1 MKTVPDTFS
10 EPANHAQPLS
20 RGGSRLTIQRTKSG
34 IAGAAVVFMLP
45 PAALTTLFWVTSQHA
60 VPPLAIVLA
69 FLLAVLPWVFY
80 VQWHGHGRT
89 VLPLFALIASMY
101 WIYYVPAVFW
111 GDWAVPGMWGGGR
124 TLSDETVVQALALAL
139 LGVVSLC
146 IGVHV
151 WPQNASHAAPIP
163 DYRWMYVRLILVLG
177 SLLGLYEPGPYLL
190 GEGGRQ
196 LLVILQTSVP
206 AVAFALLFRRYLRG
220 ESSRSDQLVLAM
232 YPLFRVLAGL
242 GTGVLGN
249 LAQVGAL
256 AVVVYVIERRR
267 IPVASL
273 VLLIAAVFFLQPAKA
288 TVREHDQQVAT
299 AEGQVER
306 ASFWIANSMDVWAR
320 ALVQPEGATWQD
332 LAAQTLG
339 RVTLLAQTAHVL
351 ESTPSLVP
359 YQGAHLYSYMLATWI
374 PRAVWPE
381 KPTVNESNQFY
392 QVAYGMTAPENLSQV
407 SIAVGTLSE
416 GYIAFGWLGA
426 IVVMFLLG
434 LFLSV
439 LQRAFLDARASPLR
453 IAFGAVLAVQLVN
466 IEAQAAQYVGGM
478 AQHLAVLTVVFIP
491 ALYAR
496 GRTPAAAK
504 VPTRRAVPVASSPS
518 RVIIP
523 GGPGQPMRWQRFQR
537 SGEGSAE

>member
-1 MKTVPDTFS
+1 LPTIACQLISKPPEEGRRRRVHRAIVLLVP
-10 EPANHAQPLS
+10 PV
-20 RGGSRLTIQRTKSG
+20 
-34 IAGAAVVFMLP
+34 AVT
-45 PAALTTLFWVTSQHA
+45 ALFWVTSQHTVA
-60 VPPLAIVLA
+60 PVGIVVAL
-69 FLLAVLPWVFY
+69 LLAVLPWVSY

-101 WIYYVPAVFW
+101 WIYYVPGAFW
-111 GDWAVPGMWGGGR
+111 GDWAVPGIWGGGR
-124 TLSDETVVQALALAL
+124 TLSDETVVEALALAL

-146 IGVHV
+146 IGVNI
-151 WPQNASHAAPIP
+151 WPQNTSHGASNP
-163 DYRWMYVRLILVLG
+163 DYRWMYVRVILVLG

-220 ESSRSDQLVLAM
+220 QSSGSDQLVLAM

-242 GTGVLGN
+242 GSGVLGN
-249 LAQVGAL
+249 LAQVGIL
-256 AVVVYVIERRR
+256 AGVVYVIERRR
-267 IPVASL
+267 IPVVSL
-273 VLLIAAVFFLQPAKA
+273 TLLLAAVVFLQPAKA

-299 AEGQVER
+299 AEGQIER
-306 ASFWIANSMDVWAR
+306 ASFWIANSMEVWTR
-320 ALVQPEGATWQD
+320 ALVQPQGATWQD

-339 RVTLLAQTAHVL
+339 RVTLLAQTSNVL

-359 YQGAHLYSYMLATWI
+359 YQGPHLYSYMLATWI

-407 SIAVGTLSE
+407 SIAVGTLTE

-426 IVVMFLLG
+426 MVVMFLLG
-434 LFLSV
+434 LFLSI
-439 LQRAFLDARASPLR
+439 LQRTFLDARASPLR

-478 AQHLAVLTVVFIP
+478 AQHLAVLAVVFIP
-491 ALYAR
+491 AVYAR
-496 GRTPAAAK
+496 RRAHAAANIS
-504 VPTRRAVPVASSPS
+504 TRRAVPLASSPS

-523 GGPGQPMRWQRFQR
+523 AGPGQSVGWQRFPR